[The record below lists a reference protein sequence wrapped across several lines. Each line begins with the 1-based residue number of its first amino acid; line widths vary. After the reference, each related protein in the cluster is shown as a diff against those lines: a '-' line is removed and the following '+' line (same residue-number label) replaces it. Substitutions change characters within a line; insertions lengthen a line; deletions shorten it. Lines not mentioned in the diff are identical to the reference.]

1 MNKNLKLMVLLIG
14 VVGISIGIYAGDYD
28 FIPSFIYLGFALFF
42 LFIAIYSLDKWLKSN
57 TAESSNN
64 EVKRNILSKKGRLSI
79 LISVIWFMAIS
90 IYSANEFYDAREIFV
105 NISLYGILP
114 LVLIWGVWWVRKGN

>member
-1 MNKNLKLMVLLIG
+1 MVLLIG
-14 VVGISIGIYAGDYD
+14 VVGISFGIYTGNYD
-28 FIPSFIYLGFALFF
+28 LIPNFIYLGFALFF

-57 TAESSNN
+57 TTENSNN
-64 EVKRNILSKKGRLSI
+64 EVKGNLMSKKGRLSI

-114 LVLIWGVWWVRKGN
+114 LVLIWGVWWARKGN